1 MTRRKGRQ
9 RGENM
14 ENLLYGIGFALAAL
28 LLIWLGIR
36 SRRSAQKGYESD
48 VQRYTDSTMMTV
60 VDLQQDTLETWEE
73 QEDGTRVQRY
83 DTVYLPTYEYVV
95 DGKTYRRSSR
105 QSVGPGDLGRQVP
118 GYYDPQNPEDITE
131 NRPRKP
137 VLGGFFF
144 FVFAAFL
151 LFFAV
156 MILTGEASI
165 S

>member
-1 MTRRKGRQ
+1 
-9 RGENM
+9 M
-14 ENLLYGIGFALAAL
+14 ENLLYGIGFVLAAL

-36 SRRSAQKGYESD
+36 SRRRAQKGYESD
-48 VQRYTDSTMMTV
+48 VQKYTASTMMTV

-95 DGKTYRRSSR
+95 NGKTYRRSSR

-156 MILTGEASI
+156 MTLTGEASI

>member
-1 MTRRKGRQ
+1 
-9 RGENM
+9 M

-48 VQRYTDSTMMTV
+48 VQRYTASTMMTV

-105 QSVGPGDLGRQVP
+105 QSVGPGTWGGRCRGITIP
-118 GYYDPQNPEDITE
+118 RTPRISRRTGPES
-131 NRPRKP
+131 
-137 VLGGFFF
+137 LSW
-144 FVFAAFL
+144 AASFSL
-151 LFFAV
+151 YLPPSCCF
-156 MILTGEASI
+156 SP
-165 S
+165 